1 MSKRLTAVQQP
12 FEISTLVRNLRNHK
26 ILLLMPEGE
35 NRTKMEQQIRRIGCR
50 LHAQWPPP
58 EQIDSVYQV
67 VILGL
72 TSVIEK
78 DQAFHWDVSNPPA
91 ALVLVVDYENPL
103 VLQYSLSL
111 NAQAIIALPF
121 HPMGVLSNLLLSL
134 QEYKQIRSMLKTI
147 RNLELK
153 LSASEHIEK
162 AKHHISQTQ
171 GISLEKAYVA
181 MRKLAMERRQPIGEM
196 AKEII
201 SQHRGVQTDNDATP

>member
-1 MSKRLTAVQQP
+1 VSKRLTAVQQP
-12 FEISTLVRNLRNHK
+12 YEISTLVRNLRNHK
-26 ILLLMPEGE
+26 ILLLMPQGE

-58 EQIDSVYQV
+58 QEIDSFYQI

-78 DQAFHWDVSNPPA
+78 DQAFHWDVSHPPA

-111 NAQAIIALPF
+111 NAQAIIGLPF
-121 HPMGVLSNLLLSL
+121 HPMGVMSNLLLSL
-134 QEYKQIRSMLKTI
+134 QEYKQTRSMLKTI

-162 AKHHISQTQ
+162 AKQCLSQSQ
-171 GISLEKAYVA
+171 GISLENAYSA
-181 MRKLAMERRQPIGEM
+181 MRQQAMERRQPIGEL

-201 SQHRGVQTDNDATP
+201 ARHRQTQESNST

>member
-12 FEISTLVRNLRNHK
+12 YEISTLVRNLRHHK

-58 EQIDSVYQV
+58 QEIDSFYQI

-72 TSVIEK
+72 TAVIET
-78 DQAFHWDVSNPPA
+78 DQAFHWDVSHPPA
-91 ALVLVVDYENPL
+91 ALVLVVEYENPL

-111 NAQAIIALPF
+111 NAQAIIGLPF
-121 HPMGVLSNLLLSL
+121 HPMGVMSNLLLSL
-134 QEYKQIRSMLKTI
+134 QEYKQTRSMLKTI
-147 RNLELK
+147 RNLESK
-153 LSASEHIEK
+153 LSSSEHIEQ
-162 AKHHISQTQ
+162 AKYYLSQAKQ
-171 GISLEKAYVA
+171 LSLENAYKV
-181 MRKLAMERRQPIGEM
+181 MRQTAMERRQPIGEL

-201 SQHRGVQTDNDATP
+201 ADYRKSQPKDLP

>member
-1 MSKRLTAVQQP
+1 VSKRLNAVQQP
-12 FEISTLVRNLRNHK
+12 VEISTLVRNLRNHK

-58 EQIDSVYQV
+58 QEIDSFYQI

-72 TSVIEK
+72 TSVMEN
-78 DQAFHWDVSNPPA
+78 DQAFHWDVSHPPA

-111 NAQAIIALPF
+111 NAQAIIGLPF
-121 HPMGVLSNLLLSL
+121 HPMGVMSNLLLSL
-134 QEYKQIRSMLKTI
+134 QEYKQTRSMLKTI

-162 AKHHISQTQ
+162 AKHFLSQTQ
-171 GISLEKAYVA
+171 GISLEKAYRA
-181 MRKLAMERRQPIGEM
+181 MRQLAMERRQPIGEM

-201 SQHRGVQTDNDATP
+201 AERTIVPTDNEST